1 MNKAFRFYVLGT
13 AVAAASCLAAAS
25 WSVSFADADRHWNA
39 LAAFFVLGF
48 VSEASYL
55 KLRVGKAETQSSVA
69 FIPFIASIFL
79 FSTGWA
85 AAITAGA
92 MLAVE
97 SVVRRKPAV
106 RVAFNTFQIVLST
119 SAASWTYASLGGVH
133 SLTHFSARAF
143 PVAAAVVCYFL
154 VNSGAVSLA
163 VATWHRENVRKAWAR
178 IAGASLIYDL
188 VTSLL
193 APLLAYLYV
202 GWQILGI
209 LFLILPI
216 YFVRHLYHVFLQ
228 LEQVNR
234 DLLELMVKAIE
245 ARDPYTSGHSQRVS
259 LLAGQLASE
268 LGLGSKLA
276 EQITTA
282 ALLHDVGKI
291 HEEYAP
297 LLRKA
302 GKLDPTERALMQ
314 THPTRSAELVAT
326 ISGFRG
332 GIEDAV
338 RHHHENYDGSG
349 YPVGLAGEA
358 IPVGA
363 RIIMIADTVDA
374 MTTDRPYRMA
384 LSFERVTEELKQF
397 AGKQFDP
404 VLVDAFL
411 KSSAI
416 RSIVA
421 ARVEGQGVE
430 GVPAL
435 AMVPSSTSQT
445 EPRFAGKPVWKV
457 TARS

>member
-1 MNKAFRFYVLGT
+1 MNKAFRFYVFGT

-25 WSVSFADADRHWNA
+25 WSVSPADADRHWNA
-39 LAAFFVLGF
+39 VAAFLVLGF

-69 FIPFIASIFL
+69 FIPFIASLFL

-97 SVVRRKPAV
+97 SAVRRKPVV

-119 SAASWTYASLGGVH
+119 TAASWAYASLGGLH
-133 SLTHFSARAF
+133 SLTHFSVRVL
-143 PVAAAVVCYFL
+143 PIAAAVVCYFV

-202 GWQILGI
+202 RWQVPGI

-216 YFVRHLYHVFLQ
+216 YFVRHLYHVSLQ

-259 LLAGQLASE
+259 VLAGHLARE

-297 LLRKA
+297 LLRKE
-302 GKLDPTERALMQ
+302 GKLDPAEKALMQ
-314 THPTRSAELVAT
+314 THPMRSAELVAT

-349 YPVGLAGEA
+349 YPMGLAGEQ

-374 MTTDRPYRMA
+374 MTTDRPYRTA
-384 LSFERVTEELKQF
+384 LSFERVTQELKGF
-397 AGKQFDP
+397 AGQQFDP

-411 KSSAI
+411 RSS
-416 RSIVA
+416 SIQGFVA
-421 ARVEGQGVE
+421 ARVEAQVSAGA
-430 GVPAL
+430 PAL
-435 AMVPSSTSQT
+435 AMLSTSASGT
-445 EPRFAGKPVWKV
+445 EPRFVGKPAWKA